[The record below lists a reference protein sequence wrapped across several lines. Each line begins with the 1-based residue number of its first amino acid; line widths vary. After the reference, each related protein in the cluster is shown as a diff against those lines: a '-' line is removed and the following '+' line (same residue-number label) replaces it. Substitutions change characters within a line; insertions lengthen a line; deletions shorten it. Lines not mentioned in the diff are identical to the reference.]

1 FGISILYLSL
11 AFLMALALALV
22 RFLPNTPLTQSVA
35 RGAAERNFK
44 VNIPKVIF
52 GLIACLLFYIG
63 MISVWTFMGGFA
75 ESAAIA
81 PDTTNLILAIAT
93 FIGIAGCLAATWVA
107 GKFNRKASL
116 IGGYTAMA
124 LSIGLLFGV
133 DSVVFFGAAAVLLKI
148 AWPWTLP
155 FLMSTLADLDPL
167 GRVTNLA
174 NLAIGGGTAIG

>member
-1 FGISILYLSL
+1 
-11 AFLMALALALV
+11 
-22 RFLPNTPLTQSVA
+22 
-35 RGAAERNFK
+35 
-44 VNIPKVIF
+44 
-52 GLIACLLFYIG
+52 
-63 MISVWTFMGGFA
+63 
-75 ESAAIA
+75 
-81 PDTTNLILAIAT
+81 ILAIAT

-174 NLAIGGGTAIG
+174 NLAIGGGTAIGPFIAGRVIEATGGYNGLILMGVPVVLVSLLFILVAQSKGQKTRR